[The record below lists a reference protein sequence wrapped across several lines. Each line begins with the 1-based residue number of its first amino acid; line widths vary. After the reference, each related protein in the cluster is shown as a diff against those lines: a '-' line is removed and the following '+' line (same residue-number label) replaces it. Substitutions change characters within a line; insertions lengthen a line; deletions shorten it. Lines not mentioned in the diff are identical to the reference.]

1 MPANG
6 PDPRSR
12 NRRPRRRPA
21 GRTPMAE
28 YDDFQDGDSRDLDI
42 TELSGMASTS
52 SRRSVR
58 DLEMEAGVTVKEDL
72 VDQIL
77 ARQSELAG
85 HAYATGIL
93 DIVDEGFGF
102 MRRHG
107 LMPTPD
113 DVYVSS
119 SQIRRF
125 GLRIG
130 DRISGS
136 VRAPREGEK
145 YWGMIRVDRVN
156 GVDPETAKRRPRSRT

>member
-21 GRTPMAE
+21 GRAPMAE
-28 YDDFQDGDSRDLDI
+28 YDDFQDGDNRDLDI
-42 TELSGMASTS
+42 NELRGMTSTS
-52 SRRSVR
+52 SRPSGSE
-58 DLEMEAGVTVKEDL
+58 LEMEAGAPARKSSSTRFWSARVSWPVTPTPPASSTSSTK
-72 VDQIL
+72 
-77 ARQSELAG
+77 
-85 HAYATGIL
+85 
-93 DIVDEGFGF
+93 GFGF

-130 DRISGS
+130 DRVSGS

-145 YWGMIRVDRVN
+145 YWGMIRVDRS
-156 GVDPETAKRRPRSRT
+156 TASIPRRPSAGPSSGT

>member
-1 MPANG
+1 
-6 PDPRSR
+6 
-12 NRRPRRRPA
+12 
-21 GRTPMAE
+21 
-28 YDDFQDGDSRDLDI
+28 
-42 TELSGMASTS
+42 
-52 SRRSVR
+52 
-58 DLEMEAGVTVKEDL
+58 MEAGAAGKEEL

-107 LMPTPD
+107 LMPSQD

-156 GVDPETAKRRPRSRT
+156 GVDTGDGPPPAQVRGPHAGPSRRADQPRDRPQEPLASV

>member
-1 MPANG
+1 MT
-6 PDPRSR
+6 D
-12 NRRPRRRPA
+12 
-21 GRTPMAE
+21 
-28 YDDFQDGDSRDLDI
+28 YDEFSDGDNRDLDI
-42 TELSGMASTS
+42 NDLRDMDVNELQAVG
-52 SRRSVR
+52 R
-58 DLEMEAGVTVKEDL
+58 DLEMESGPAGKEDL
-72 VDQIL
+72 VDSIL

-93 DIVDEGFGF
+93 DIVEEGFGF

-107 LMPTPD
+107 LMPSQD

-145 YWGMIRVDRVN
+145 YWGMIRVEDRKSV
-156 GVDPETAKRRPRSRT
+156 V